1 MSTKQGRALR
11 LGAKLA
17 EGQVFEVFELLEY
30 PSMPIGARLVLKKIR
45 PALAQDEAFR
55 NRLHKLFELL
65 PKLRHPYAEEVF
77 DAKAAGP
84 DETFLVCE
92 RLDGESL
99 ADMLRREGRLPLSTA
114 RQLARQ
120 IAEALLTGHALCV
133 IHGNLTPSHIVI
145 NQPRRDEPRSP
156 LRIKVRGFGLAPPLG
171 GPLYGTPSY
180 LAPEQI
186 DSMSPRPQATQL
198 SDQHALAI
206 LIYEALVGSFLFP
219 GASLDA
225 VRTRLLRK
233 DPTPFELRGVPEA
246 MVKRVTRTIER
257 ALAKVPESRYQRIL
271 DFVEAL
277 EGNRPD
283 SVFMPVNRYS
293 FPPKVLPPARSP
305 RPAPPA
311 PDSLKPEPPPEPTVA
326 EPAAY
331 PPGPLLAPP
340 EPVALESNESFN
352 PDCETLPFIRGLRAR
367 DKSRGSGFLRLL
379 LLAGRSPKPDNKD
392 SRRSPK
398 ARVVLPAG
406 LALCIG
412 AIWWLLKIRV
422 SDGAPPR
429 EPLKLTPP
437 VLSQPNST
445 IPPSSPEP
453 ISPMTPPPDPDKEG
467 KSSVK
472 NPPLKQDDLSPP
484 PRPPRP
490 PVPRIPSCRL
500 SPGIQNAPLVQRVGT
515 CFTTKLARK
524 LGSCEVQVLYS
535 LRSRQFVADGERV
548 PSEARA
554 DLEGC
559 LNKLTDPDR
568 EFSQLPAAGLS
579 WVCR

>member
-45 PALAQDEAFR
+45 PALAQDDSFR

-65 PKLRHPYAEEVF
+65 PKLRHPYAEEVL

-120 IAEALLTGHALCV
+120 IAEALLAGHALCV

-180 LAPEQI
+180 LAPEQV
-186 DSMSPRPQATQL
+186 DFMSPRPQATQL

-219 GASLDA
+219 GGSLDS

-257 ALAKVPESRYQRIL
+257 ALAKVPESRYQRLL

-277 EGNRPD
+277 EGNRTE
-283 SVFMPVNRYS
+283 SVFLPAHRSS
-293 FPPKVLPPARSP
+293 FRGSGGPPKVLPPVRLL
-305 RPAPPA
+305 RPTPQT
-311 PDSLKPEPPPEPTVA
+311 PDSPKPEAAPEAVPGPV
-326 EPAAY
+326 
-331 PPGPLLAPP
+331 GPLLPP
-340 EPVALESNESFN
+340 NGLATSDADENFN
-352 PDCETLPFIRGLRAR
+352 SDSETLPFIHGSRAH
-367 DKSRGSGFLRLL
+367 DKSSVSGFLRPLR
-379 LLAGRSPKPDNKD
+379 LAERFPKPDGQD
-392 SRRSPK
+392 SRRSTK
-398 ARVVLPAG
+398 GRVVLPVG

-412 AIWWLLKIRV
+412 AVWWLLKIGV
-422 SDGAPPR
+422 SGGAQPGPS
-429 EPLKLTPP
+429 LNQTPP
-437 VLSQPNST
+437 MVGPQNPPPQPPSAKSDET
-445 IPPSSPEP
+445 VIPPLGQERPAAV
-453 ISPMTPPPDPDKEG
+453 TNPPPQKDNVSLPQP
-467 KSSVK
+467 VK
-472 NPPLKQDDLSPP
+472 PQPLPRSPA
-484 PRPPRP
+484 
-490 PVPRIPSCRL
+490 CRL
-500 SPGIQNAPLVQRVGT
+500 GAGIPNVPLVQRVGT
-515 CFTTKLARK
+515 CFTARQARR
-524 LGSCEVQVLYS
+524 LGPCAVRVLYS
-535 LRSRQFVADGERV
+535 QRKGQFSVDAERA
-548 PSEARA
+548 SNEAQA
-554 DLEGC
+554 ELEVC
-559 LNKLTDPDR
+559 LNRLTDPKH
-568 EFSQLPAAGLS
+568 EFSQLPDAGLS
-579 WVCR
+579 WICR